1 MTGDEVPNLVA
12 AFDDET
18 KDSKWSIATLGPCS
32 RFVSL
37 VYDKLQVHLVAHM
50 AEMIASFGDF
60 TSRIADTTTPI
71 ARCFERT
78 VCGEIDNSDMIQTM
92 NQFMQIA
99 RCAQEL
105 LLPRLRARPGGS
117 PVMIEAPAGAAGD
130 CMDLQFVVCLPQ
142 LLKLAQAVADLVNR
156 IGTTPKATDDHAQGH
171 VTVDSLRGLVGKV
184 FLGDGSLQRV
194 LGWHQ
199 EVLILKKEDLPE
211 VASTRLSQLCDAGPM
226 VAMASVSKLLGDLKK
241 CADDNHKGMQ
251 QLLTDHH
258 EAILCTKS

>member
-1 MTGDEVPNLVA
+1 MTGDEVRNLVA

-50 AEMIASFGDF
+50 AEMIASFSDF
-60 TSRIADTTTPI
+60 TKRIADATTPI

-156 IGTTPKATDDHAQGH
+156 IGTKALA
-171 VTVDSLRGLVGKV
+171 VDSLRALVGKV
-184 FLGDGSLQRV
+184 FLEDGSLQRV
-194 LGWHQ
+194 LGSHQ

-226 VAMASVSKLLGDLKK
+226 VAMASVSKLVGDLKK
-241 CADDNHKGMQ
+241 CADENHKGMQ